1 MSQALALFIKIVRK
15 ICNRLIDIQKAANK
29 AQLPAASSSVLDT
42 LPVRREQD
50 ENVTATLDKELEDAG
65 KEVESS
71 MNGRQRQML
80 DSLDLKK
87 LGHCFAFFFSS
98 NTISSLFFFLLFF

>member
-1 MSQALALFIKIVRK
+1 M
-15 ICNRLIDIQKAANK
+15 IDIQKAAIK
-29 AQLPAASSSVLDT
+29 AQIPEASSSVLDA
-42 LPVRREQD
+42 LPIRQEQG

-71 MNGRQRQML
+71 MNERQREML

-87 LGHCFAFFFSS
+87 LGHCFFSPV
-98 NTISSLFFFLLFF
+98 IYSSHIVPLFSYI

>member
-1 MSQALALFIKIVRK
+1 M
-15 ICNRLIDIQKAANK
+15 IDIQKAAIK
-29 AQLPAASSSVLDT
+29 AQIPEASSSVLDT
-42 LPVRREQD
+42 LPVRQERD

-71 MNGRQRQML
+71 MNERQRQML

-87 LGHCFAFFFSS
+87 LGHCV
-98 NTISSLFFFLLFF
+98 FFFLLSGELSSHLVLFFSFLLLDMRSMMLVQIGV

>member
-1 MSQALALFIKIVRK
+1 MF
-15 ICNRLIDIQKAANK
+15 DIQKAAIK
-29 AQLPAASSSVLDT
+29 AQLPEASSSVLDT

-50 ENVTATLDKELEDAG
+50 ENATATLDKELEDAG

-71 MNGRQRQML
+71 MNERQRQML

-87 LGHCFAFFFSS
+87 LGHCF
-98 NTISSLFFFLLFF
+98 FFLFYL

>member
-1 MSQALALFIKIVRK
+1 
-15 ICNRLIDIQKAANK
+15 LIDIQKAAIK
-29 AQLPAASSSVLDT
+29 AQIPEASSSVLDS

-71 MNGRQRQML
+71 LNERQRQML

-87 LGHCFAFFFSS
+87 LGHCV
-98 NTISSLFFFLLFF
+98 FFLLSGE

>member
-1 MSQALALFIKIVRK
+1 M
-15 ICNRLIDIQKAANK
+15 IDIQKAAIK
-29 AQLPAASSSVLDT
+29 AQIPEASSSILDT

-71 MNGRQRQML
+71 MNERQRQML

-87 LGHCFAFFFSS
+87 LGHCV
-98 NTISSLFFFLLFF
+98 FFFLSLL

>member
-1 MSQALALFIKIVRK
+1 M
-15 ICNRLIDIQKAANK
+15 IDIQKAAIK
-29 AQLPAASSSVLDT
+29 AQIPEASSSILDT

-71 MNGRQRQML
+71 MNERQRQML

-87 LGHCFAFFFSS
+87 LGHCVFSFL
-98 NTISSLFFFLLFF
+98 SLCE

>member
-1 MSQALALFIKIVRK
+1 M
-15 ICNRLIDIQKAANK
+15 IDIQKTAIK
-29 AQLPAASSSVLDT
+29 AQIPEASSSVLDT

-71 MNGRQRQML
+71 MNERQRQML

-87 LGHCFAFFFSS
+87 LGHCF
-98 NTISSLFFFLLFF
+98 FLLFYL